1 MSEQNQTNHGMRAV
15 LAIANFRW
23 LWIGQTISQIG
34 DGMANLALL
43 IVINQL
49 TGSTAALAT
58 LMVVISVPQLIFGL
72 VAGVFVDRWDRRRIM
87 IISDLARGALVL
99 GLVFVRR
106 PEDVWV
112 FYVLGFFQALVGVF
126 FDPAKSAM
134 IPTIVEREMLL
145 SANALSQTTRVITGV
160 VGSALAGLLVGLAG
174 NGAPAFILDSLSFF
188 VSAIFIYKMAVQSA
202 PALKGGGLLQT
213 LGQLGDG
220 LCYLLSRRI
229 LVAIMVTFA
238 VTMLGLGAVNVL
250 FVPFLSNLLQV
261 PTGFLGVIDAAQ
273 VTGMIL
279 GSGLVAVLAASLKTS
294 QIIVFGI
301 SFLGIMVAVI
311 GLAPSVWVVMAGLF
325 VLGLCLTPVQAA
337 ASALMQS
344 VVANEQRGRAGSA
357 LNTVISL
364 ASVISMGCA
373 GLLGDAIGIRQ
384 VFYLAGATAVLAGVL
399 AAVLLAKDKTTRVE
413 SVPA

>member
-311 GLAPSVWVVMAGLF
+311 GLAPSVWLVMAGLF